1 MDFETT
7 FASTLTETVS
17 FREPTGTDMYGAPTF
32 VGATTV
38 TCPAWISR
46 KPRQVRTETGEERV
60 SAAEISLG
68 HPTGGGAV
76 PVPSPSAEITLPDN
90 SKPLILAV
98 ASILDPDGDRHVRVY
113 V

>member
-1 MDFETT
+1 MFADT
-7 FASTLTETVS
+7 FTETVS
-17 FREPTGTDMYGAPTF
+17 FREPTGTGTYGEPTF
-32 VGATTV
+32 VGATAV

-46 KPRQVRTETGEERV
+46 KPREVRTHTGEERV

-68 HPTGGGAV
+68 HPSGGGAV
-76 PVPSPSAEITLPDN
+76 PVPTPEAEITLPGGE
-90 SKPLILAV
+90 KPAILAV